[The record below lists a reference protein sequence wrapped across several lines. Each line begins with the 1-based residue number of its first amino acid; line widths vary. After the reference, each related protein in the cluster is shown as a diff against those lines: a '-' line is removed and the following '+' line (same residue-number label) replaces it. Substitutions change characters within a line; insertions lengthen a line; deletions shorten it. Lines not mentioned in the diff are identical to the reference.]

1 MTAINAIRHG
11 EKLYVSADTAWCDKE
26 GRVVSFESQLAVL
39 SNQRAL
45 LWTSAR
51 GETVQAIAQDVRF
64 QFSTFDEMVDGL
76 KQYLPAIAADH
87 ARSIDRDNL
96 FFGKDGFE
104 VLLFGWSDKRERAEA
119 YEVFATD
126 LKPLEQSVVMPMPK
140 KDNNAKACELIE
152 FALDFQQS
160 PESQA
165 RDIIDIQRRMPFA
178 SAMDNGT
185 VQAHRVGGVIELA
198 TVGPFGVRKE
208 SIRSYPDKR
217 GELIAI

>member
-11 EKLYVSADTAWCDKE
+11 EILYVSADTAWCDKE
-26 GRVVSFESQLAVL
+26 GRIVSFESQLAVM

-64 QFSTFDEMVDGL
+64 EFSSFDEMVEGL

-87 ARSIDRDNL
+87 ARSIARDNL
-96 FFGKDGFE
+96 FFGGDGFE
-104 VLLFGWSDKRERAEA
+104 VLLFGWSDKRQRAEA

-126 LKPLEQSVVMPMPK
+126 IKILEQAVVMPVPEK
-140 KDNNAKACELIE
+140 GTREYQGVQ
-152 FALDFQQS
+152 FALDFQ
-160 PESQA
+160 PDPIAQA
-165 RDIIDIQRRMPFA
+165 QELIQIQRHLPFR
-178 SAMDNGT
+178 SSMNNGT
-185 VQAHRVGGVIELA
+185 AHAHRVGGVIELA

-208 SIRSYPDKR
+208 NIGAYADRM
-217 GELIAI
+217 GEMISP